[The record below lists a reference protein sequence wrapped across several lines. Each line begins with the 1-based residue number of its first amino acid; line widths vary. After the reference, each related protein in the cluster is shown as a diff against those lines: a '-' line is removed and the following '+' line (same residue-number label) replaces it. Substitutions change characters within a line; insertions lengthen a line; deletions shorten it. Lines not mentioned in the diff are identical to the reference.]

1 MESFW
6 DFSVRTYRTPGVPD
20 ACLSLQ
26 NDHGAD
32 VNMLLYC
39 AWIGAAT
46 GAFDGELFNR
56 ASEFSGRWAEHVV
69 IPLRDARTWMKHT
82 GCDED
87 PVPTDPC
94 MALREEIKTV
104 EFAAEKMQQEV
115 LETFVSLDQDR
126 DEKPGQ
132 IIEDVAANLMLYLE
146 FLDIQADKDVRN
158 KLRAII
164 SAAFPE
170 IEQKIV
176 ANALAT

>member
-1 MESFW
+1 
-6 DFSVRTYRTPGVPD
+6 
-20 ACLSLQ
+20 
-26 NDHGAD
+26 
-32 VNMLLYC
+32 
-39 AWIGAAT
+39 
-46 GAFDGELFNR
+46 
-56 ASEFSGRWAEHVV
+56 
-69 IPLRDARTWMKHT
+69 
-82 GCDED
+82 
-87 PVPTDPC
+87 
-94 MALREEIKTV
+94 
-104 EFAAEKMQQEV
+104 MQQEV

>member
-1 MESFW
+1 
-6 DFSVRTYRTPGVPD
+6 
-20 ACLSLQ
+20 
-26 NDHGAD
+26 
-32 VNMLLYC
+32 
-39 AWIGAAT
+39 
-46 GAFDGELFNR
+46 
-56 ASEFSGRWAEHVV
+56 
-69 IPLRDARTWMKHT
+69 
-82 GCDED
+82 
-87 PVPTDPC
+87 